1 MVSIVDHVH
10 RAAYRTAFVSA
21 RIVWRVLRPAHR
33 GSLIGI
39 HVGSELL
46 LVRQSYRR
54 EYSLPGGGLEAGE
67 TPSLAACRELDEEL
81 GLHVA
86 PGTLEPVHVET
97 GLWDGRRDTVAFFA
111 LHLDTKPALRL
122 DQREIVETRFVTP
135 PEASML
141 PLTGPAAFY
150 LGIMTRTTRNAAP
163 RPPP

>member
-1 MVSIVDHVH
+1 MASIVDHVH

-21 RIVWRVLRPAHR
+21 RIVWRVLRPAHC
-33 GSLIGI
+33 GALIGI

-67 TPSLAACRELDEEL
+67 AASFAASRELDEEL
-81 GLHVA
+81 GLHVL
-86 PGTLEPVHVET
+86 PGALEPVHVET

-111 LHLDTKPALRL
+111 LHLDTKPVLRL

-135 PEASML
+135 LEAGVL
-141 PLTGPAAFY
+141 PLTGPAACY
-150 LGIMTRTTRNAAP
+150 LEIMTRTTRNAAP